1 MKSVHLMLVIIK
13 YYIKMQIFIRTSEGK
28 TITLDVEPGYTIDT
42 IKYFPHTSR
51 NKIKDHLNIEP
62 HMQNITKAK
71 SSKILEG
78 SKSLADYDIGNEA
91 TLWVNMEG
99 VICCYRGSAAE
110 KAGAVRCCE
119 GKVAIMLKL
128 MVST

>member
-42 IKYFPHTSR
+42 IK

-99 VICCYRGSAAE
+99 RGGESGCCALLCG
-110 KAGAVRCCE
+110 
-119 GKVAIMLKL
+119 
-128 MVST
+128 